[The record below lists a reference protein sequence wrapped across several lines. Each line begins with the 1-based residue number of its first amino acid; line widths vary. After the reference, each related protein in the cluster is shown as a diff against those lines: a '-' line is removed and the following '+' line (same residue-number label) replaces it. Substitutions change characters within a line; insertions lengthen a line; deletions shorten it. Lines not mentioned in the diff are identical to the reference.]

1 MKIDLH
7 VHTDASDGTEPVSV
21 VFDRAKDLGL
31 DVLAITDHD
40 TVAHWAASAE
50 ASERTGLGF
59 VPGIEITT
67 RAVFTG
73 EDGHTHKVGM
83 HMLAYLPDPTNEAL
97 IKKLDETVNS
107 RIIRLQEITDRI
119 AKDYSL
125 TWQDVLDQVQVGA
138 TLGRPSVADAL
149 VANGHFIERGEV
161 FEKLWFKGSPYY
173 VPNREVPDP
182 REAIELINAAG
193 GVAVL
198 AHPLARGYKPAH
210 ENDYPQAHFESLIE
224 AGLAG
229 FEVYH
234 PEIGADVQPW
244 LLDLTSRHD
253 LIVTGSSDYH
263 GVTGK
268 PNELGQCTTAPE
280 MLERIIDQAT
290 GAKPVNLEL

>member
-1 MKIDLH
+1 
-7 VHTDASDGTEPVSV
+7 
-21 VFDRAKDLGL
+21 
-31 DVLAITDHD
+31 
-40 TVAHWAASAE
+40 
-50 ASERTGLGF
+50 
-59 VPGIEITT
+59 
-67 RAVFTG
+67 
-73 EDGHTHKVGM
+73 
-83 HMLAYLPDPTNEAL
+83 
-97 IKKLDETVNS
+97 
-107 RIIRLQEITDRI
+107 
-119 AKDYSL
+119 
-125 TWQDVLDQVQVGA
+125 
-138 TLGRPSVADAL
+138 VADAL
-149 VANGHFIERGEV
+149 VANGHFVERGEV

-182 REAIELINAAG
+182 REAIELVKAAG

-198 AHPLARGYKPAH
+198 AHPLARGYQPTA
-210 ENDYPQAHFESLIE
+210 ESGYPQAHFESLIE

-234 PEIGADVQPW
+234 PEIGADVRPW
-244 LLDLTSRHD
+244 LLDMATRHD

>member
-1 MKIDLH
+1 
-7 VHTDASDGTEPVSV
+7 V
-21 VFDRAKDLGL
+21 VFDRAAHLGL
-31 DVLAITDHD
+31 NVLAITDHD
-40 TVAHWAASAE
+40 TVSNWDAAAE
-50 ASERTGLGF
+50 AARRTGLGF
-59 VPGIEITT
+59 IPGIEITT
-67 RAVFTG
+67 RAVFTD
-73 EDGHTHKVGM
+73 EHGHGQKVGM
-83 HMLAYLPDPTNEAL
+83 HMLAYLPDPKNEAL
-97 IKKLDETVNS
+97 INKLDETVNS
-107 RIIRLQEITDRI
+107 RIIRLQEITERI
-119 AKDYSL
+119 AKDYAL

-149 VANGHFIERGEV
+149 VANGHFVERGEV

-182 REAIELINAAG
+182 REAIELVKAAG

-210 ENDYPQAHFESLIE
+210 DNDYPQAHFESLIE

-234 PEIGADVQPW
+234 PEIVAAVRPW
-244 LLDLTSRHD
+244 LLEMATRHD

-290 GAKPVNLEL
+290 GSKPVNLEL

>member
-7 VHTDASDGTEPVSV
+7 VHTDASDGTEPVGV
-21 VFDRAKDLGL
+21 VFDRAAHLGL
-31 DVLAITDHD
+31 NVLAITDHD
-40 TVAHWAASAE
+40 TVSNWDAAAE
-50 ASERTGLGF
+50 AARRTGLGF
-59 VPGIEITT
+59 IPGIEITT
-67 RAVFTG
+67 RAVFTD
-73 EDGHTHKVGM
+73 EHGHGQKVGM
-83 HMLAYLPDPTNEAL
+83 HMLAYLPDPKNEAL
-97 IKKLDETVNS
+97 INKLDETVNS
-107 RIIRLQEITDRI
+107 RIIRLQEITERI
-119 AKDYSL
+119 AKDYAL

-149 VANGHFIERGEV
+149 VANGHFVERGEV

-182 REAIELINAAG
+182 REAIELVKAAG

-198 AHPLARGYKPAH
+198 AHPLARGYQPTA
-210 ENDYPQAHFESLIE
+210 ESGYPQAHFESLIE

-234 PEIGADVQPW
+234 PEIGADVRPW
-244 LLDLTSRHD
+244 LLDMATRHD

>member
-1 MKIDLH
+1 
-7 VHTDASDGTEPVSV
+7 
-21 VFDRAKDLGL
+21 
-31 DVLAITDHD
+31 VL
-40 TVAHWAASAE
+40 
-50 ASERTGLGF
+50 
-59 VPGIEITT
+59 
-67 RAVFTG
+67 
-73 EDGHTHKVGM
+73 
-83 HMLAYLPDPTNEAL
+83 N
-97 IKKLDETVNS
+97 
-107 RIIRLQEITDRI
+107 
-119 AKDYSL
+119 
-125 TWQDVLDQVQVGA
+125 QVQVGA

-149 VANGHFIERGEV
+149 VANGHFVERGEV

-210 ENDYPQAHFESLIE
+210 ENDFPQEHFESLIE

-244 LLDLTSRHD
+244 LLELTTRHD

-280 MLERIIDQAT
+280 MLERIVDKAT
-290 GAKPVNLEL
+290 GSKPVNLEL